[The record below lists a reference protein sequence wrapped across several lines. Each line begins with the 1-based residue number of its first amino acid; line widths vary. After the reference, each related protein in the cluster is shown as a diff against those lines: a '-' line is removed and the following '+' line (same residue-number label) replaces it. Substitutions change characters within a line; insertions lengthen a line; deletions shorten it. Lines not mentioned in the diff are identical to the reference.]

1 MRNGPWPPD
10 CNVDS
15 ISNQPILP
23 PRPADVAIVEI
34 QGGELVPFDEGLQP
48 GELSI
53 PLLGDAIEV
62 FLDLFDRF
70 GIEFEPALAAR
81 ADAAHEFCAL

>member
-23 PRPADVAIVEI
+23 PRPADVAIVDI
-34 QGGELVPFDEGLQP
+34 QGGELAPFDEGL
-48 GELSI
+48 
-53 PLLGDAIEV
+53 
-62 FLDLFDRF
+62 
-70 GIEFEPALAAR
+70 
-81 ADAAHEFCAL
+81 